1 MDIQPQ
7 ENTRMTP
14 EEYLDFE
21 KSAEIRHEYCYGE
34 IFAMTGGSLNHNQI
48 NGNIFNQLKN
58 KLGGSSCRPFA
69 SDMRVKIQKIDKY
82 TYPDIVVVCGE
93 IELEKNKGAETL
105 LNPMVVIEILSNSTE
120 AYDRGTKFR
129 HYRLISSLQEYILVS
144 QNNCLVEQY
153 VRSDGGIWQILNP
166 CTDIKQSIRINSIG
180 CELPLSA
187 VYDLVEFE
195 TGR

>member
-21 KSAEIRHEYCYGE
+21 KSAEIRHEYCHGE